1 MFSSSMANYTVLTR
15 PIYHNGHSYSML
27 YMKVQLPIT
36 MMMMIMII
44 IVIIIIMG
52 DYY

>member
-1 MFSSSMANYTVLTR
+1 MFSSSMANYTVLTCLST
-15 PIYHNGHSYSML
+15 IMYTVTACC
-27 YMKVQLPIT
+27 MKVQLPIT

-44 IVIIIIMG
+44 IVIIIS